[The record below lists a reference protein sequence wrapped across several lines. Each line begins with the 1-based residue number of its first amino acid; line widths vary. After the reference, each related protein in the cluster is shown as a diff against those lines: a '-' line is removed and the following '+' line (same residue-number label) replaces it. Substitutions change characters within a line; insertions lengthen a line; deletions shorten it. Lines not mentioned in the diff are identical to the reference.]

1 MLPLSNIANATNI
14 GSSRECRG
22 FALEDRFL
30 GSIRAESIVTDR
42 RVHEVK
48 NKESTGGSFPNE
60 KSVDRLIDGTSV
72 KKCSKGDREGLS
84 EAFFTCRLSL

>member
-1 MLPLSNIANATNI
+1 MSAEGLP
-14 GSSRECRG
+14 SRTG
-22 FALEDRFL
+22 FL
-30 GSIRAESIVTDR
+30 GSIRAGSIVTDR

-72 KKCSKGDREGLS
+72 KKCSKGDREGLG
-84 EAFFTCRLSL
+84 EAFLHLSPFVVTFLTKIPPNQDC